1 MNNRTLYLWLLCFF
15 LFAQLTV
22 HAQEIRENEKGEKIV
37 VFPDGS
43 WRYFNDQ
50 TIHPA
55 GSFPVF
61 SDTIGALDHPTN
73 LTEEIV
79 RKLMNRKSQLAF
91 EANKLARMRIL
102 EAARERERI
111 EREYEALGQTN
122 PNSTAAKRVKM
133 RLQAAKDTEMQAQK
147 EAMLAQ
153 TELSE
158 TNELTAKGNLL
169 QAFVQKQKDRA
180 AKIELKADQNA
191 ATFFDARFLT
201 PQEFDNLGLDDQTNS
216 YLNPPKSTCR
226 LAFNG
231 VDETTGRRRKD
242 MPIKQLF
249 THTDDRLRYYM
260 KDKEYLSCS
269 GYLSTIDG
277 GFRMLS
283 LEFKFAYPNAR
294 EAYGFIEKGS
304 MLTLSFLN
312 GDFINLKSGTIANG
326 SYNMETEILTYRVQ
340 YPIDQGQISYL
351 KKQDLD
357 RIKVYWSSGFEE
369 YEVYDVAFLKNQAK
383 CLAW

>member
-1 MNNRTLYLWLLCFF
+1 MRFKTLYLWLLCCF
-15 LFAQLTV
+15 LFSQIAIY
-22 HAQEIRENEKGEKIV
+22 AQEIRENAKGEKIV
-37 VFPDGS
+37 VYTDGS

-61 SDTIGALDHPTN
+61 SDTIGTLDNPTN

-79 RKLMNRKSQLAF
+79 RKLMNRKSQLAL
-91 EANKLARMRIL
+91 EANRLARMRIL
-102 EAARERERI
+102 EAARERERL
-111 EREYEALGQTN
+111 EREYQAVSASS
-122 PNSTAAKRVKM
+122 PNSSATKRLQMRLDAAKT
-133 RLQAAKDTEMQAQK
+133 TEQEAQV
-147 EAMLAQ
+147 EARLAQ
-153 TELSE
+153 NELTE
-158 TNELTAKGNLL
+158 TNKLTAKGNLL

-201 PQEFDNLGLDDQTNS
+201 PQEFDYLGLEDQNNA
-216 YLNPPKSTCR
+216 YLNPPKSTCS

-231 VDETTGRRRKD
+231 REEVTGRRRKD
-242 MPIKQLF
+242 MPKKQLF

-260 KDKEYLSCS
+260 KDKEYLTCS

-351 KKQDLD
+351 KKNDLD

-369 YEVYDVAFLKNQAK
+369 YEVYDVAFFKHQAK